1 MNVAEDNDFL
11 AAYDAHADA
20 IYRHCFFR
28 VFSKERAEELVQE
41 TFLRAWEYSESGKNI
56 ENMRAFLYRTATNL
70 IIDHARKKKE
80 ERLDDVLEASPS
92 LEPSRDERGDLEGK
106 MLWQSVRSAMD
117 TLPSG
122 DREVLVLRYVDEL
135 EPREIAEVLGI
146 TAGNASVKI
155 NRALEK
161 LKTIVRE
168 A

>member
-1 MNVAEDNDFL
+1 
-11 AAYDAHADA
+11 
-20 IYRHCFFR
+20 
-28 VFSKERAEELVQE
+28 
-41 TFLRAWEYSESGKNI
+41 
-56 ENMRAFLYRTATNL
+56 
-70 IIDHARKKKE
+70 
-80 ERLDDVLEASPS
+80 
-92 LEPSRDERGDLEGK
+92 
-106 MLWQSVRSAMD
+106 MLGQSVRSAMD